1 MNSIQFS
8 EPRNLAIYMQ
18 QALRPISKRYYYSSY
33 VNSLPLKPTDRIIE
47 IGSGIGA
54 MAELLAQKV
63 PDGQLTCVDISR
75 RYLSTATQNLRKYS
89 NAILVNGNLSQLNF
103 NSASYDA
110 INIHYVLHDV
120 PKANQLKMINEM
132 YSLLRPGG
140 KVYLREPLKDSHG
153 MPSEEVE
160 KLFLDAGFFQ
170 LYQNESKIR
179 IIGNVVTA
187 CYAKI
192 YAIKFFLV

>member
-1 MNSIQFS
+1 
-8 EPRNLAIYMQ
+8 MQ

-33 VNSLPLKPTDRIIE
+33 VNSLPLKPTDQIIE

-63 PDGQLTCVDISR
+63 PAGQLTCVDISR

-89 NAILVNGNLSQLNF
+89 NTTIVNGNLSQLSG

-120 PKANQLKMINEM
+120 PKANRIKMINEM

-153 MPSEEVE
+153 IPSEEVA
-160 KLFLDAGFFQ
+160 KLFFDAGFYQ
-170 LYQNESKIR
+170 MYQNESKIR

-187 CYAKI
+187 CYAKVSTV
-192 YAIKFFLV
+192 KFFLI